1 MPLGRQVG
9 FKIQHSQMK
18 AICFTFDR
26 NMPVMEYVL
35 HTYFKCWPDNPFTF
49 YIPWNKIRPDHLIK
63 KYGDKVRLLQTDSRV
78 KPTIRTLLSVA
89 EPNEL
94 IWWAQ
99 DDKYILNFKNKQII
113 KDLYQHNDPDV
124 GGFMFTKNADAKNAY
139 TNIKKNIGGHELIKK
154 KNHHQI
160 FQPQWIKKEIIE
172 SLYLHDSLDEHYP
185 LTKLYPLMA
194 KSPIKNLYTT
204 AENYINIAET
214 LDCGKMTKNLVRHM
228 KQDGFD
234 TPNLPKCNKFMV
246 YADS

>member
-1 MPLGRQVG
+1 
-9 FKIQHSQMK
+9 MK

-26 NMPVMEYVL
+26 NMLVMEYVL
-35 HTYFKCWPDNPFTF
+35 HTYFNCWPDNPFIF
-49 YIPWNKIRPDHLIK
+49 YIPWNKVKPDHLVER
-63 KYGDKVRLLQTDSRV
+63 YGEKVHLLQTDSRV

-172 SLYLHDSLDEHYP
+172 SLYLNDSLGEHYP
-185 LTKLYPLMA
+185 LAKLYPLMA
-194 KSPIKNLYTT
+194 KRPIKNLYTT
-204 AENYINIAET
+204 TDNYINIAES
-214 LDCGKMTKNLVRHM
+214 LDCGKMTKNLVQHM

-234 TPNLPKCNKFMV
+234 IPNLPECDKTMI
-246 YADS
+246 YAD

>member
-1 MPLGRQVG
+1 
-9 FKIQHSQMK
+9 MK

-35 HTYFKCWPDNPFTF
+35 YTYFKHWPDNPFVF
-49 YIPWNKIRPDHLIK
+49 YVPWNNTKPEHLVCQ
-63 KYGDKVRLLQTDSRV
+63 YGSDKVKLLQTDSAV
-78 KPTIRTLLSVA
+78 KPTIRTLLSVV
-89 EPNEL
+89 ESDEF

-99 DDKYILNFKNKQII
+99 DDKYILDFKNKKII
-113 KDLYQHNDPDV
+113 QDLYKKNSSDI
-124 GGFMFTKNADAKNAY
+124 GGYMLTKNSDCETGY
-139 TNIKKNIGGHELIKK
+139 TKTKKCISGYELIQK

-172 SLYLHDSLDEHYP
+172 SLYLHNSLDEHYP
-185 LTKLYPLMA
+185 LAKLYPLMA

-234 TPNLPKCNKFMV
+234 IPNLPKCNKTII
-246 YADS
+246 YKD